1 MSPSV
6 PSNPCFHLSASQVLL
21 SRLRFLMLFLAHRH
35 IKGKEL
41 IQRQLPHCSHIYVKT
56 LRSSKL
62 TFAYVSLT

>member
-1 MSPSV
+1 MPPSV
-6 PSNPCFHLSASQVLL
+6 PSNPCFHLSALQVLL

-41 IQRQLPHCSHIYVKT
+41 IQRQLPHRSHIYVKT

>member
-1 MSPSV
+1 MPPSV
-6 PSNPCFHLSASQVLL
+6 PSNPCFHLSALQVLL

-41 IQRQLPHCSHIYVKT
+41 IQRQLPHRSHIYVKT
-56 LRSSKL
+56 LMSSKL